1 MSEHILIINTCP
13 DKSTAETMAIK
24 LIDMKLAACV
34 NVLPGIRSIYRWQ
47 GKRETVDEHLLIIK
61 TQRECYDRVQDTLRA
76 HHPYELPEIIAVPI
90 VEGLTEYLKWMDE
103 QCKN

>member
-1 MSEHILIINTCP
+1 
-13 DKSTAETMAIK
+13 MAIK